1 MQVQIKLSED
11 MVHEIDRWVQEGRFG
26 NRSDAVRVIVELY
39 RERERMVRLGS
50 MLLERSEEAKARPEI
65 LSELEKSGP

>member
-11 MVHEIDRWVQEGRFG
+11 MVHEIDQCVQEGRFRS
-26 NRSDAVRVIVELY
+26 RSDAVRVIVKLY
-39 RERERMVRLGS
+39 RERERMVGLGG

-65 LSELEKSGP
+65 LSELEKSEP